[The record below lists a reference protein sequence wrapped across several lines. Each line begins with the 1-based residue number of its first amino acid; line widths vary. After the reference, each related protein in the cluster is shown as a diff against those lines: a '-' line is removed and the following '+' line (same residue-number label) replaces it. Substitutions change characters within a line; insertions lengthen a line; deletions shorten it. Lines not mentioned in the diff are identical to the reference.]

1 MIEKR
6 GERSASTL
14 VIVATLN
21 EEQGVGPTLAEIK
34 VSLDEPFCLVVD
46 GRSTDGTA
54 KIAEQMGAEVVTQKG
69 SGKGDAIAT
78 AIAHAQTIDAEYVV
92 FIDADYTYPA
102 GYLPQMIKILEA
114 NPNVG
119 MVCGNR
125 FNGRFRLESMHSML
139 YLGNRL
145 LAFTHNLLNGVG
157 LQDPL
162 TGLRAVRWQIL
173 KDWKPKSR
181 GFDVEVE
188 LNHFIERQGFRI
200 LEIPISYRPRL
211 GQKKLKLKHGFTI
224 LNRILTE
231 TIQARAGNRVS
242 L

>member
-1 MIEKR
+1 MMKK
-6 GERSASTL
+6 GEEGCLPTL
-14 VIVATLN
+14 VVVATLN
-21 EEQGVGPTLAEIK
+21 EEEGVGQTLAEIK
-34 VSLDEPFCLVVD
+34 SFLDKPFCLVVD

-78 AIAHAQTIDAEYVV
+78 AIAHAQTIDAEYVA

-102 GYLPQMIKILEA
+102 GYLPRMISILEA
-114 NPNVG
+114 NPDVG

-125 FNGRFRLESMHSML
+125 FNSRFRLGSMHSML

-188 LNHFIERQGFRI
+188 LNHFVEKQGFRI
-200 LEIPISYRPRL
+200 LEIPISYRRRL
-211 GQKKLKLKHGFTI
+211 GKKKLKLKHGFTI

-231 TIQARAGNRVS
+231 SIQLGYSEAAEG
-242 L
+242 

>member
-6 GERSASTL
+6 GGSFPSTL
-14 VIVATLN
+14 VIVAALN
-21 EEQGVGPTLAEIK
+21 EEEGVGPTLAEIK
-34 VSLDEPFCLVVD
+34 GSLDKPFCLVVD

-54 KIAEQMGAEVVTQKG
+54 KIAEQMGAKVVTQKG

-78 AIAHAQTIDAEYVV
+78 AIAHAQTIEAEYVA

-102 GYLPQMIKILEA
+102 GYLPQMIKILKA
-114 NPNVG
+114 NRNVG

-125 FNGRFRLESMHSML
+125 FNGRFHLGSMHTML
-139 YLGNRL
+139 YLGNRF
-145 LAFTHNLLNGVG
+145 LAFTHNSLNSVH

-162 TGLRAVRWQIL
+162 TGLRVAKWRQLV
-173 KDWKPKSR
+173 KDWKPRSK

-188 LNHFIERQGFRI
+188 LNQYVEKKGYSIV
-200 LEIPISYRPRL
+200 EIPISYRKRL
-211 GQKKLKLKHGFTI
+211 GEKKLKLRHGFTI

-231 TIQARAGNRVS
+231 RIQHYY
-242 L
+242 